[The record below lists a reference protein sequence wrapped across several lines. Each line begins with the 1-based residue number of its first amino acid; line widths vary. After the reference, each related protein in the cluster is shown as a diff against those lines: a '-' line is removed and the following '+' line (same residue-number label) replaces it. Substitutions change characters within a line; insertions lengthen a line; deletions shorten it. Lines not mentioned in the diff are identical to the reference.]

1 MNIQSE
7 IRDYINA
14 HDFVM
19 LPGIG
24 AFLAEYS
31 KPYFDT
37 NGNIVPPERKIRFNP
52 HIRNDSDVEILQV
65 FRYRLNISND
75 EVQNLYFD
83 FLEKLDKTIASNGRF
98 HWDGLGILFK
108 DSEEKILQFVSTQ
121 TSEAL
126 KPSEVVTTEVKNS
139 TYIPPVVI
147 PPAIIPQRENAL
159 EQIQEP
165 EEYQPYTY
173 ERKSESGIIK
183 FLIFALPLALLAGA
197 LIYMVFYKPSA
208 NNSVKYNNA
217 AEVMQESDF
226 GNDSVEIDTLL
237 NDPAPAPVVIEEKPA
252 KEHIVGIGIYKNNK
266 DADKIAT
273 FLAEE
278 GYPSRVRPYGSLYKV
293 YLVAN
298 SESQALQYVT
308 EVEQLIRDKPV
319 YER

>member
-37 NGNIVPPERKIRFNP
+37 HGNIVPPERKIRFNP

-65 FRYRLNISND
+65 FRYRLNISNQ

-108 DSEEKILQFVSTQ
+108 DSEEKNLQFVSTQ
-121 TSEAL
+121 TSEPV
-126 KPSEVVTTEVKNS
+126 KPVEDLPQVKAESN
-139 TYIPPVVI
+139 TYIPPVVL
-147 PPAIIPQRENAL
+147 PQRENVL
-159 EQIQEP
+159 EPILQP
-165 EEYQPYTY
+165 EEYEPYTY
-173 ERKSESGIIK
+173 ERKSESGIVK

-208 NNSVKYNNA
+208 KNSVQYNNA

-226 GNDSVEIDTLL
+226 ENDSVEIDTLL
-237 NDPAPAPVVIEEKPA
+237 NDPAPAPVIEEKPT

-293 YLVAN
+293 YLVAS

>member
-7 IRDYINA
+7 IRDYINS

-37 NGNIVPPERKIRFNP
+37 NGNIIPPERKIRFNP

-65 FRYRLNISND
+65 FRQRLNISNE

-83 FLEKLDKTIASNGRF
+83 FLEKLDKTVASNGRF
-98 HWDGLGILFK
+98 LWDGLGILFK
-108 DSEEKILQFVSTQ
+108 DSSENILQFVSTQ
-121 TSEAL
+121 SYKTEKSVEDNTY
-126 KPSEVVTTEVKNS
+126 VT
-139 TYIPPVVI
+139 PVVI
-147 PPAIIPQRENAL
+147 PQKESFL
-159 EQIQEP
+159 ESSEYDDEP
-165 EEYQPYTY
+165 YVY
-173 ERKSESGIIK
+173 EKKSDSGIVK
-183 FLIFALPLALLAGA
+183 YLFFALPLALLAGA
-197 LIYMVFYKPSA
+197 LVYTVFFKPSA
-208 NNSVKYNNA
+208 DSSVKYDNA
-217 AEVMQESDF
+217 AEVVQDDF
-226 GNDSVEIDTLL
+226 ENELVEIDTLL
-237 NDPAPAPVVIEEKPA
+237 NDPAPVIEQKPV

-298 SESQALQYVT
+298 SDSQALAYVK
-308 EVEQLIRDKPV
+308 EVEQLIGDKPV